1 MNMAKAIAIVGGL
14 IAVLGP
20 LLGIYIDAL
29 GMWNFS
35 TTFGSIITTQRFDV
49 LGTYYYQL
57 GSFVADPE
65 TNQTIQVLGIL
76 ILIGGAILL
85 VGGLAGSRSIAA
97 IGGVVAIV
105 GAVVFALMLQGILDA
120 DYFYLSDYSI
130 FITYNQ
136 SILFNTTTLTQMLGG
151 GFWTAVVGGGIGLVG
166 ALTLKK

>member
-29 GMWNFS
+29 GLWNYSS
-35 TTFGSIITTQRFDV
+35 TIVNITTTQRFDV
-49 LGTYYYQL
+49 LGTYYWQI
-57 GSFVADPE
+57 GNWVASPE

-85 VGGLAGSRSIAA
+85 VGGLTGSRAIAA
-97 IGGVVAIV
+97 IGGVIAIV

-120 DYFYLSDYSI
+120 DYFYISDYSI
-130 FITYNQ
+130 YLTYNQ
-136 SILFNTTTLTQMLGG
+136 SIFYDTTVLTQMLGG
-151 GFWTAVVGGGIGLVG
+151 GFWTAVIGGGIGLVG